1 MKPPIVL
8 VVDGDARNRR
18 FVDAVLSSAQWH
30 VLEARDDVAALAQAR
45 VHRPVLILIGD
56 GLQRGD
62 ATALVA
68 ALRAEPP
75 PLRSTAILA
84 QSDAAIPDER
94 LWRLGFDGC
103 VAPSERSEALL
114 AAVADW
120 RPDDELAGAH
130 RLAEQFGQPAI
141 VPLIARFREELTA
154 AVASLN
160 GTPSQDAMHR
170 VAGIAGTLGF
180 DRVGSSWERLS
191 RGDAAILSVARRE
204 GRRVLAQIDR
214 DPIFA
219 PVG

>member
-1 MKPPIVL
+1 MKRAIIL
-8 VVDGDARNRR
+8 VADGEVHNRG
-18 FVDAVLSSAQWH
+18 FVDAVLSSEQWH
-30 VLEARDDVAALAQAR
+30 VLEACDGAAALAQAR
-45 VHRPVLILIGD
+45 DHRPVLILIGD
-56 GLQRGD
+56 GLPRGE

-84 QSDAAIPDER
+84 LGDAAGPDER

-103 VAPSERSEALL
+103 VAPSGRAEALL

-141 VPLIARFREELTA
+141 VPLIARFREELAA

-160 GTPSQDAMHR
+160 GTPSQHAMHR
-170 VAGIAGTLGF
+170 IAGIAGTLGF
-180 DRVGSSWERLS
+180 DRVGSSWEQLS
-191 RGDAAILSVARRE
+191 RGDAAIVSVARRE

-219 PVG
+219 PAN